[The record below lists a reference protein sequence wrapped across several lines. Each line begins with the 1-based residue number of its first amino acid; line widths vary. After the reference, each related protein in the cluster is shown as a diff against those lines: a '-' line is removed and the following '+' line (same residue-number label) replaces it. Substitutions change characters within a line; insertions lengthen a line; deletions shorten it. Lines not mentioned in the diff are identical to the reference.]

1 MTLLGKILV
10 CLHFV
15 LSLVFFAWAAGMYT
29 QHINWTKAKTAGS
42 QEPGELAQREKRT
55 DEAKAATYAA
65 QERWKAARVDVV
77 AKEKRRHDDEPWLK
91 DRRKELLTGVGG
103 NKEAP
108 VLGPE
113 IRDGRTVDD
122 PNAGDRPKM
131 IPLKDRFGKDLHCLA
146 YYEEKQEA
154 VLKDIEKQQKDY
166 KTLVERD
173 KELTDQIL
181 GPQGFR
187 QRVDDERAKRAD
199 LEKERDYLEGAEIEV
214 KEGDQVV
221 KKRRGGVVI
230 NVIAETDL
238 LLRRRDYLERRIEQ
252 LENALQSAR
261 KP

>member
-1 MTLLGKILV
+1 MTLLGKLLV

-15 LSLVFFAWAAGMYT
+15 LSLVFLTWAAGVYT
-29 QHINWTKAKTAGS
+29 QHINWTKGKSADS
-42 QEPGELAQREKRT
+42 QEPGELARREKRT

-65 QERWKAARVDVV
+65 QERWKATRADLV
-77 AKEKRRHDDEPWLK
+77 AIEKRRRDDQPWLD
-91 DRRKELLTGVGG
+91 DRRKELKTGIGG
-103 NKEAP
+103 NKEAA

-122 PNAGDRPKM
+122 PNAGNRPKL
-131 IPLKDRFGKDLHCLA
+131 IPIKDRFGKDLHCLA
-146 YYEEKQEA
+146 YYEEKQDA

-166 KTLVERD
+166 KTLVDRD

-181 GPQGFR
+181 SPKGFR
-187 QRVDDERAKRAD
+187 QRVDDEKAKRAN
-199 LEKERDYLEGAEIEV
+199 LEKERDYLEGAEIDV

-238 LLRRRDYLERRIEQ
+238 LLRRREHLERRIEQ
-252 LENALQSAR
+252 LENALQGTR